1 MDNFLEE
8 ATPIKDWPESQK
20 EILRMYAPDV
30 LRIAED
36 DGKIEDEVEKRKL
49 INSIDNLI
57 FNLQERKKE
66 LLK

>member
-8 ATPIKDWPESQK
+8 AIPIKDWPESQK

-49 INSIDNLI
+49 ITLIDNQIYL
-57 FNLQERKKE
+57 LQERKKE